1 MYLFRQFCG
10 FSWLAIFFKKS
21 IVSRGSVNGTCQKG
35 PRLAQSFSTKVA
47 IESGLYIAPGYARF
61 LVRTAIRTGSC
72 QIGRSAQ
79 DLPIWDLPDGC
90 PERPPDR
97 PGPTGG
103 SDQVRPEICSGQ
115 RNPGNPEK
123 SRKSQKSPK
132 SRLLAKSRLFGEIY
146 DFPEISR
153 FRTSAVHACYM
164 ASTFTCSCAHCC
176 QEHRPTSCAH
186 MLDACSTH
194 WHNVHRVEWQT
205 RTLHQSCH
213 LLHVLINRALWK

>member
-35 PRLAQSFSTKVA
+35 PRLAQSFSTEVA

-90 PERPPDR
+90 PEQPPDR

-153 FRTSAVHACYM
+153 FRTSAVHVLYGEHIHVLMCTLLSGT
-164 ASTFTCSCAHCC
+164 ASDIMCTHAWRMFHTLT
-176 QEHRPTSCAH
+176 QRTSC
-186 MLDACSTH
+186 
-194 WHNVHRVEWQT
+194 RRQT